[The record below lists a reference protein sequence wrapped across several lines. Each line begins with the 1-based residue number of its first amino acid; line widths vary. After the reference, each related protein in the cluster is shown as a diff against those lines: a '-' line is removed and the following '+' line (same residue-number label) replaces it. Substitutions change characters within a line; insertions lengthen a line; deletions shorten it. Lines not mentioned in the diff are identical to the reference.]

1 MVAVQQGTRKG
12 LASPATAIVTAS
24 DHRGGRASNLYL
36 YDPTASRWSPIRE
49 SHDPAAAAGDDEE
62 IQDARGAR
70 SAQRR
75 VKDEYDDSRNLET
88 TTTTTTTTK
97 ESE

>member
-1 MVAVQQGTRKG
+1 MTQQP
-12 LASPATAIVTAS
+12 LP
-24 DHRGGRASNLYL
+24 
-36 YDPTASRWSPIRE
+36 
-49 SHDPAAAAGDDEE
+49 GDDEE
-62 IQDARGAR
+62 IQDADEVADPPNDE
-70 SAQRR
+70 